1 MAAQPGGPAPPTKT
15 GLGQDELRRNNL
27 SALLTRV
34 HVQGATTRAALT
46 RDLGLNRS
54 TIGALATERFSR
66 LLAHFTDFLDRGP
79 PEAALRRSLGYIARD
94 GATAEG
100 DITTADN
107 GDTLAMHRDPWG
119 LAVQLVTR
127 VEDMIP

>member
-1 MAAQPGGPAPPTKT
+1 MKIEHVAFQVEDPVTVARWYVEHLGMTLKRAYPERPWGQFLSDDGDAVMLEFYNNPKASVPDYRKIDPLVLHVAFRVKDIAA
-15 GLGQDELRRNNL
+15 E
-27 SALLTRV
+27 
-34 HVQGATTRAALT
+34 RA
-46 RDLGLNRS
+46 
-54 TIGALATERFSR
+54 R
-66 LLAHFTDFLDRGP
+66 LLA
-79 PEAALRRSLGYIARD
+79 A

-127 VEDMIP
+127 VDEMIP

>member
-1 MAAQPGGPAPPTKT
+1 VKIEHVAFQVEDPAAVAQWYVEN
-15 GLGQDELRRNNL
+15 LGMTVQRAVRERPFTQFLSDDGDAVMLEFYNNPKATVPDYRSIDPL
-27 SALLTRV
+27 VLHVAFRV
-34 HVQGATTRAALT
+34 KDVAAERAK
-46 RDLGLNRS
+46 
-54 TIGALATERFSR
+54 
-66 LLAHFTDFLDRGP
+66 LLA
-79 PEAALRRSLGYIARD
+79 A

-127 VEDMIP
+127 ADEMIP

>member
-1 MAAQPGGPAPPTKT
+1 MKIEHIAFQVEDPVTVASWYVKTLGMTLKRAYPERPWGQFLSDDGDAVMLEFYNNPKAPVPDYRTIDPLVLHVAFRVKDIAA
-15 GLGQDELRRNNL
+15 E
-27 SALLTRV
+27 
-34 HVQGATTRAALT
+34 RA
-46 RDLGLNRS
+46 
-54 TIGALATERFSR
+54 R
-66 LLAHFTDFLDRGP
+66 LLA
-79 PEAALRRSLGYIARD
+79 A

-119 LAVQLVTR
+119 LAVQLITR

>member
-1 MAAQPGGPAPPTKT
+1 VKIEHIAFQVEDPIEVALWYIENLGMTLKRAYPQRPWGQFLSDDGDAVMLEFYNNPKAAVPDYRKIDP
-15 GLGQDELRRNNL
+15 L
-27 SALLTRV
+27 ALHVAFRV
-34 HVQGATTRAALT
+34 KDIAAERAK
-46 RDLGLNRS
+46 
-54 TIGALATERFSR
+54 
-66 LLAHFTDFLDRGP
+66 LLA
-79 PEAALRRSLGYIARD
+79 A

-107 GDTLAMHRDPWG
+107 GDQLAMHRDPWG

>member
-1 MAAQPGGPAPPTKT
+1 MKIEHTAYQVQDPVALAAWYVT
-15 GLGQDELRRNNL
+15 
-27 SALLTRV
+27 
-34 HVQGATTRAALT
+34 H
-46 RDLGLNRS
+46 LGLTVKRKQTASPFGYFLADDGDAVMLEFYNNPKAPVPDYR
-54 TIGALATERFSR
+54 TIDPLVLHVAFRVKDIAAERAR
-66 LLAHFTDFLDRGP
+66 LV
-79 PEAALRRSLGYIARD
+79 AAG
-94 GATAEG
+94 GTAEG